1 MPLKAKDIA
10 EMLGVSAATVSLVL
24 NNKPGVG
31 ERRRQEIIQKIKE
44 LDCGFMLKDSHVNN
58 GTIGFV
64 VYKRNGQIIDES
76 PFFTYILEGIN
87 HSISKYGYNL
97 NFIYLNKNMPKEE
110 QEQLLWAGN
119 CKGLILFAVEM
130 QYDDL
135 QLFKDSGLPFVVLDN
150 SFQENDV
157 DAVAINNVQ
166 GTAKA
171 IAHLC
176 DMGHEEIGYIRSRV
190 RINSFEERYNTFKQ
204 QLKKYGLGFKKEYL
218 VDVGY
223 SESEVMQDV
232 KAYLA
237 DSGSVPTAFFAENDF
252 IGCNAVRAI
261 QEAGYR
267 VPEDMSVIGFDDR
280 PICTVIKP
288 SLTTVNVPKD
298 IFGPTA
304 VDLLISK
311 IEKNR
316 EQSLKVE
323 VGTNLI
329 RRESVKLLEK

>member
-10 EMLGVSAATVSLVL
+10 EMLGVSTATVSLVL

-44 LDCGFMLKDSHVNN
+44 LDCGYMLKDSHVSN

-64 VYKRNGQIIDES
+64 VYKREGQIIDES

-97 NFIYLNKNMPKEE
+97 NFIYINKKMSKAE
-110 QEQLLWAGN
+110 QEHQLRSGN

-130 QYDDL
+130 RYDDL

-176 DMGHEEIGYIRSRV
+176 EMGHDEIGYIRSKV
-190 RINSFEERYNTFKQ
+190 RINSFDERYSAFKRL
-204 QLKKYGLGFKKEYL
+204 LKRMGKVFQREYL
-218 VDVGY
+218 VDTGY
-223 SESEVMQDV
+223 SESEIKEDV
-232 KAYLA
+232 KAYLN
-237 DSGSVPTAFFAENDF
+237 SHEKLPTAFFAENDF
-252 IGCNAVRAI
+252 IGCNAMRAI
-261 QEAGYR
+261 QEAGYL
-267 VPEDMSVIGFDDR
+267 VPEDISVVGFDDR
-280 PICTVIKP
+280 PICAVVEP
-288 SLTTVNVPKD
+288 GLTTINVPKD

-311 IEKNR
+311 MEKKR

-323 VGTNLI
+323 VGTNLVI
-329 RRESVKLLEK
+329 RNSVKKITR